1 MISCAASDVPAA
13 AEGVKLMLI
22 VQLFPPPRLPMQLL
36 FWATSVGLAPTRLTA
51 LMMIVPAPLLVSVAF
66 WTGLVLPVA
75 TLPNLMPVGETVAF
89 PGVGV
94 GLGAPSGASYCRTRL
109 FPASAA

>member
-1 MISCAASDVPAA
+1 MISCAASGVPAA
-13 AEGVKLMLI
+13 AEGVKVTLI
-22 VQLFPPPRLPMQLL
+22 VQLLPPPRVPMQLL
-36 FWATSVGLAPTRLTA
+36 FWAKSVGLEPTRLIA
-51 LMMIVPAPLLVSVAF
+51 LIMMVPAPLLVSVAF

-94 GLGAPSGASYCRTRL
+94 GRGAPSGASYCRRRVL
-109 FPASAA
+109 RV